1 MIKAEKGELRL
12 PLVHEEEFTGVMQKH
27 LRIQIPVLIRWKNR
41 LEPSEILHIYVYN
54 VKEYQGEKFYARLSR
69 DGRFTI
75 PPKVAKRINAKPGTV
90 LKVTLHP
97 EINQRHTDE

>member
-1 MIKAEKGELRL
+1 LIKAENGELRL
-12 PLVHEEEFTGVMQKH
+12 PLERQEEFTGVMQKNN
-27 LRIQIPVLIRWKNR
+27 RVQVPVLIRWKHR

-54 VKEYQGEKFYARLSR
+54 VKEYTGEGFYVRLSR

-75 PPKVAKRINAKPGTV
+75 PPKVAKRIDAKPGTI

-97 EINQRHTDE
+97 EINQTDE